1 MHYAARM
8 GSRRT
13 APRSQGLLTWAL
25 LLIGVGA
32 LLGIGAASAYLGRKD
47 RLQPEDP
54 DTPLFI

>member
-1 MHYAARM
+1 M